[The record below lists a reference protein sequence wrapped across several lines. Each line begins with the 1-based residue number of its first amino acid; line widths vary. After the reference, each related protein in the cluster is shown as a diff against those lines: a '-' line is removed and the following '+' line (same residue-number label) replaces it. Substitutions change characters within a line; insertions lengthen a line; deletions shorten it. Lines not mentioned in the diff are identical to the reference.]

1 VARSQLISKLRES
14 GIETLI
20 HYPIPPHRQAAYA
33 KGSSEIPRHPI
44 AERLANEVLSLP
56 IHHLQSTESTHRV
69 VAALSGALQ

>member
-1 VARSQLISKLRES
+1 
-14 GIETLI
+14 LI

-33 KGSSEIPRHPI
+33 KGSSEIPRQPI

-69 VAALSGALQ
+69 VASLSGALQ